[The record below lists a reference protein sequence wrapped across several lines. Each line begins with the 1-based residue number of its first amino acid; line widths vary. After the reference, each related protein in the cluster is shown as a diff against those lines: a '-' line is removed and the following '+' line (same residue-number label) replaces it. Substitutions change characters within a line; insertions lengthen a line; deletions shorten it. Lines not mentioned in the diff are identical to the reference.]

1 MGVILLKNIPM
12 RIPLKTV
19 VIVTDLK
26 GFKRIFHRID
36 HKNMEDKVL
45 TYLKILH
52 SHDFLVKYEF
62 LLMKFLFIKIQNG
75 K

>member
-36 HKNMEDKVL
+36 HKNMDMNSRATAAAKREGF
-45 TYLKILH
+45 TW
-52 SHDFLVKYEF
+52 
-62 LLMKFLFIKIQNG
+62 
-75 K
+75 